1 MKNQVIQLSEV
12 KKENVAT
19 EQFLNLLDADIKA
32 GNVKKIPDSVFDR
45 IAAIKHKALVAR
57 QNNELIEM

>member
-1 MKNQVIQLSEV
+1 MKNKVIQLNEV
-12 KKENVAT
+12 KKENAAT
-19 EQFLNLLDADIKA
+19 EQFLNLLDADIEA

>member
-1 MKNQVIQLSEV
+1 MKNKVIQLSEV
-12 KKENVAT
+12 KKENAAT

-32 GNVKKIPDSVFDR
+32 GNVKKIPDYVFDR